1 MNGNIIVTIGREC
14 GSEGRIIGEMLAKEM
29 GVKCYN
35 KELIALAAK
44 ESGLCEEIVANMDEK
59 PTNSFLYSLVMD
71 TYANN
76 ISSPYLNLPINQKVF
91 LAQFE
96 AIRNLAA
103 KESCVIVGRCADYA
117 LEDDKDVFSVFIT
130 ANLEDKIQYIRE
142 EYNVS
147 ETKAKDIII
156 KNDKKRSN
164 YYNYYSN
171 KKWGDSRS
179 YNLCVNSSVLGLEG
193 TVQTILNCLE
203 FKRLQKESKEAQW
216 L

>member
-1 MNGNIIVTIGREC
+1 MNGNTIVTIGREC
-14 GSEGRIIGEMLAKEM
+14 GSEGRIIGKKVAERM
-29 GVKCYN
+29 GVKCYD

-71 TYANN
+71 TYSNN
-76 ISSPYLNLPINQKVF
+76 LSSPYLNLPINQKVF

-103 KESCVIVGRCADYA
+103 RESCVIVGRCADYA
-117 LEDDKDVFSVFIT
+117 LEDDKDVFSVFISG
-130 ANLEDKIQYIRE
+130 NMEDKIKYIRE
-142 EYNVS
+142 AYDVS
-147 ETKAKDIII
+147 EAKAKDIIVR
-156 KNDKKRSN
+156 NDKKRSN

-179 YNLCVNSSVLGLEG
+179 YNICLNSSVLGLDG
-193 TVQTILNCLE
+193 TVDVILKCLE
-203 FKRLQKESKEAQW
+203 LKKAQQKA
-216 L
+216 

>member
-1 MNGNIIVTIGREC
+1 MNGNTIVTIGREC
-14 GSEGRIIGEMLAKEM
+14 GSEGRIIGKKVAERM
-29 GVKCYN
+29 GVKCYD

-71 TYANN
+71 TYSNN
-76 ISSPYLNLPINQKVF
+76 LSSPYLNLPINQKVF

-103 KESCVIVGRCADYA
+103 RESCVIVGRCADYA
-117 LEDDKDVFSVFIT
+117 LEDDRDVFSVFISG
-130 ANLEDKIQYIRE
+130 NMEDKIKYIRE
-142 EYNVS
+142 AYDVS
-147 ETKAKDIII
+147 EAKAKDIIVR
-156 KNDKKRSN
+156 NDKKRSN

-179 YNLCVNSSVLGLEG
+179 YNICLNSSVLGLDG
-193 TVQTILNCLE
+193 TVDVILKCLE
-203 FKRLQKESKEAQW
+203 LKKAQQKA
-216 L
+216 